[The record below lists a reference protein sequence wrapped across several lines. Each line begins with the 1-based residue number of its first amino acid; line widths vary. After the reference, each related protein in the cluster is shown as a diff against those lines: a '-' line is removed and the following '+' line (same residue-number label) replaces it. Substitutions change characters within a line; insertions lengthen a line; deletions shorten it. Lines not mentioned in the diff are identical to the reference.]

1 MSNKKNLLNEVQVRQ
16 FMKLASLQPLTPG
29 FVNGLTEKAAF
40 DKGQETEVGGK
51 ADESPTKGQEKKG
64 GGKAYEKDLE
74 EGHGRGGNEYH
85 EAGVHRGG
93 GIKLDEEG
101 LQYRDEE
108 EAELGAT
115 EDELGAEDELAGEE
129 GEEVEDLE
137 GEVDVEADAGGEAS
151 LTVAQVVDAIENALQ
166 ELLPNEEVEAEYV
179 GGEEE
184 GGEPGAGD
192 EFAPEGDEVVADV
205 ELGEEGDEDELE
217 EATASGLSRAAQA
230 VLDEPEGPADVA
242 SKKKRGAHIEATKDQ
257 PRGRTRGPG
266 ATAKFGGGSGAGKPA
281 HRGTFTSEGVS
292 TDELVEQIT
301 KRVAARILKA
311 ALRKK

>member
-1 MSNKKNLLNEVQVRQ
+1 MSNKKNLLNEAQVRQ

-29 FVNGLTEKAAF
+29 FVHGLTEKAAF
-40 DKGQETEVGGK
+40 KKGQETEVGGK
-51 ADESPTKGQEKKG
+51 ADESPTKGQEKEG
-64 GGKAYEKDLE
+64 GGKAYEEDLE
-74 EGHGRGGNEYH
+74 EGHGRGANEYH

-129 GEEVEDLE
+129 GEEVADLE
-137 GEVDVEADAGGEAS
+137 GEVDVEADAAAEAS

-184 GGEPGAGD
+184 GGEPGAED
-192 EFAPEGDEVVADV
+192 EFAPEGDEVVADLEV
-205 ELGEEGDEDELE
+205 GGEEG
-217 EATASGLSRAAQA
+217 
-230 VLDEPEGPADVA
+230 
-242 SKKKRGAHIEATKDQ
+242 
-257 PRGRTRGPG
+257 GRTRRD
-266 ATAKFGGGSGAGKPA
+266 FGL
-281 HRGTFTSEGVS
+281 RQ
-292 TDELVEQIT
+292 EQS
-301 KRVAARILKA
+301 
-311 ALRKK
+311 

>member
-101 LQYRDEE
+101 LQYRDDV
-108 EAELGAT
+108 EADLGAT
-115 EDELGAEDELAGEE
+115 EDELGAEDELAAALAAIACDPPTSTAGA
-129 GEEVEDLE
+129 GGDAPAVPTSA
-137 GEVDVEADAGGEAS
+137 GVTPPTASTAGGVMPVVAPTGTSTVGGAYPQVAAGNAAVKASVPDAG
-151 LTVAQVVDAIENALQ
+151 
-166 ELLPNEEVEAEYV
+166 P
-179 GGEEE
+179 
-184 GGEPGAGD
+184 
-192 EFAPEGDEVVADV
+192 
-205 ELGEEGDEDELE
+205 
-217 EATASGLSRAAQA
+217 
-230 VLDEPEGPADVA
+230 
-242 SKKKRGAHIEATKDQ
+242 
-257 PRGRTRGPG
+257 PR
-266 ATAKFGGGSGAGKPA
+266 
-281 HRGTFTSEGVS
+281 
-292 TDELVEQIT
+292 
-301 KRVAARILKA
+301 
-311 ALRKK
+311 

>member
-101 LQYRDEE
+101 LQYRDDV

-151 LTVAQVVDAIENALQ
+151 LTVAQVVDAIETALQ

-205 ELGEEGDEDELE
+205 ELGEEGEELE
-217 EATASGLSRAAQA
+217 EILGFGKSKADKAREKLALGSKGSYDPDPEAGEESSAPTPEEAAA
-230 VLDEPEGPADVA
+230 AR
-242 SKKKRGAHIEATKDQ
+242 KK
-257 PRGRTRGPG
+257 PVGRTRSPAG
-266 ATAKFGGGSGAGKPA
+266 ATTYGLGGTYGGV
-281 HRGTFTSEGVS
+281 REGN